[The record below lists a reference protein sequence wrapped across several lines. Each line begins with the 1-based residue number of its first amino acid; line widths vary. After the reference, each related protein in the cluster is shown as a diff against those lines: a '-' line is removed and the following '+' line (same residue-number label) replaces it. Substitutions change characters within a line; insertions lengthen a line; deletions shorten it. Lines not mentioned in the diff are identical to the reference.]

1 MSRCVSFHLL
11 LFVAMSSSFVMLAD
25 QAEAQMRRSPFGA
38 SRVSL
43 GTLEPVRE
51 ALKLT
56 EEQQKLADELHDQLM
71 EDIRGA
77 FQDSAGD
84 FEAARL
90 EMEDLNAEATKEFT
104 EKLDDTQK
112 TRLTEIFVQ
121 ANGPNALVD
130 EAVMEALK
138 ITDDQK
144 GELDDLRQEN
154 REAFMDSWE
163 DFQGMSEDE
172 SREAFT
178 KLQKEAD
185 DRLLGGL
192 TEEQKASFEKL
203 SGEEVEFDLSEL
215 RGGFGGGGGGGGRQG
230 GAGGDNRPQR
240 PE

>member
-1 MSRCVSFHLL
+1 MSRCIRFHLL
-11 LFVAMSSSFVMLAD
+11 LLVVLLLSFAILTD

-51 ALKLT
+51 AVKLT

-71 EDIRGA
+71 EDRRDV
-77 FQDSAGD
+77 FQNGGGD
-84 FEAARL
+84 FEAMRQEIEEL
-90 EMEDLNAEATKEFT
+90 DAEATKEFT
-104 EKLDDTQK
+104 EKLDDTQN
-112 TRLTEIFVQ
+112 TRLTEIYVQ
-121 ANGPNALVD
+121 ANGPNALAD

-138 ITDDQK
+138 ISDDQK
-144 GELDDLRQEN
+144 EELEGIREEN
-154 REAFMDSWE
+154 RQSFFDMFQ
-163 DFQGMSEDE
+163 DFQDMSDDE
-172 SREAFT
+172 RREAMT

-192 TEEQKASFEKL
+192 TEEQKSAFEKL
-203 SGEEVEFDLSEL
+203 AGEEVDFDLAEL

-230 GAGGDNRPQR
+230 GAGGGNRPQR